1 MNEHQ
6 IIENIIKLNN
16 EMLVLLHIQLFA
28 LIGILIL
35 LWRCYRD

>member
-1 MNEHQ
+1 MSEHQ

-28 LIGILIL
+28 LIGIIILI
-35 LWRCYRD
+35 WRCKR